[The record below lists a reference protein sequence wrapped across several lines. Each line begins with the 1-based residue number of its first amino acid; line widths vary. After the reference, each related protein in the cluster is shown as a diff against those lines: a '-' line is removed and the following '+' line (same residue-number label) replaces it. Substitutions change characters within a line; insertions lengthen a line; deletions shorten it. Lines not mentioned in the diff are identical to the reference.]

1 MNVETKALEQLL
13 KEFQKLRERFIR
25 KAENPDLP
33 YYTLE
38 LSPKGDI
45 VQCRG
50 NHNCDM
56 TDEVKAFVKLWH
68 ETVVMKKKKGKVA

>member
-1 MNVETKALEQLL
+1 MYVDKVCSSRCAIL
-13 KEFQKLRERFIR
+13 FIR
-25 KAENPDLP
+25 KAEKPDLP

-56 TDEVKAFVKLWH
+56 TDEVKVFVKLWH